1 MTEKKIND
9 KFIYLDFVLFFTLK
23 SLKDGIVSL
32 SYKYYSQSILAVS
45 YGIIGIPSDTF
56 LYKQPVYKQRGLNS
70 YVLSNLAHK
79 FY

>member
-1 MTEKKIND
+1 MTEKKND

-45 YGIIGIPSDTF
+45 YGIIGIPSVHF
-56 LYKQPVYKQRGLNS
+56 
-70 YVLSNLAHK
+70 
-79 FY
+79 FI